1 MKATREREFWTPAP
15 LYAGKTVFVI
25 GGGPSLRGFDFDRLT
40 GLRVLATN
48 VAAYDVE
55 RLLPEPDWF
64 FIDPN
69 IYDDNTALVQRWP
82 GRIFTASR
90 RAKGQMPD
98 RLFRI
103 DQIHRPDFA
112 LPGSSVIR
120 SGRTSGHVAISLA
133 VTMGAARIVMLGFD
147 MRLEAGRSHYHDRYK
162 RGPDDPAIYVR
173 EFLPS
178 FEGWHRAGRA
188 AGCEIVNATPDS
200 AVIEFPHV
208 DLDDEI
214 AAARA
219 TCTAP

>member
-15 LYAGKTVFVI
+15 LYAGQTVFII
-25 GGGPSLRGFDFDRLT
+25 GGGPSLRGFDFGSLA
-40 GLRVLATN
+40 GCRVLATN

-55 RLLPEPDWF
+55 HLTPAPDWF
-64 FIDPN
+64 FIDTN
-69 IYDDNTALVQRWP
+69 IFDDNEALVQRWP

-112 LPGSSVIR
+112 PPGSPVIR
-120 SGRTSGHVAISLA
+120 SGRSSGHVAISLA
-133 VTMGAARIVMLGFD
+133 ITMGATRVVLLGFD
-147 MRLEAGRSHYHDRYK
+147 CRPAVNGASHYHDRYE
-162 RGPDDPAIYVR
+162 RGPDDPAIYAR

-178 FEGWHRAGRA
+178 FDGWHRAGRR
-188 AGCEIVNATPDS
+188 AGVEIVNATPDS

-208 DLDDEI
+208 DIADEI

-219 TCTAP
+219 